1 MKKILEE
8 ILSTF
13 RSTPGTISAKRV
25 SGVFGWVIL
34 HLGFIYLC
42 LKGQMN
48 AEIVWGYVAGN
59 TALLGID
66 SIMGR
71 HRFSKDL
78 GNDNENSEK

>member
-1 MKKILEE
+1 MKKVLEE
-8 ILSTF
+8 LLSIF

-25 SGVFGWVIL
+25 SGVFGWIVL
-34 HLGFIYLC
+34 HVGFIYLC

-66 SIMGR
+66 SVMKTKRPI
-71 HRFSKDL
+71 SKD
-78 GNDNENSEK
+78 ENS